1 MLVKMHWALARLR
14 HRPAAGDMQA
24 LASAA
29 RRLVDDIA
37 SEDRLTVMHAWGVLR
52 CNPGDDV
59 IRAYTREFR
68 SAEAGG
74 SAGAGARFTDDM
86 EDDDAE
92 DVEDE
97 EGGEV
102 IGEAGLYGMDC
113 AKLLCAYGRTRHLPP
128 PEHAAAL
135 AARLVEEA
143 ESERLHPSAA
153 VLGLW
158 GASLLGLQMSTSQ
171 LDVLARDAT
180 AQNTLAPR
188 SLAKI
193 VWALAALVGL
203 YKLNTF
209 DP

>member
-1 MLVKMHWALARLR
+1 
-14 HRPAAGDMQA
+14 MQA

-29 RRLVDDIA
+29 RRLVDDLA

-59 IRAYTREFR
+59 IRSYTSEFR
-68 SAEAGG
+68 SGG
-74 SAGAGARFTDDM
+74 AAGAGSRAH
-86 EDDDAE
+86 EDDDE
-92 DVEDE
+92 DDEDDE
-97 EGGEV
+97 DV
-102 IGEAGLYGMDC
+102 IGEAGLDGDQC

-135 AARLVEEA
+135 ASRLVEEA
-143 ESERLHPSAA
+143 ERDALHPSAA

-158 GASLLGLQMSTSQ
+158 GASLLGLEMSTGQ

-180 AQNTLAPR
+180 LQHKLAPR

-193 VWALAALVGL
+193 VWALAALGYDPTAADL
-203 YKLNTF
+203 AALQERATAAMPKLMAMIREPTL
-209 DP
+209 DAQS